1 MTASWAQR
9 WQGRGRI
16 VPAIAALLVNA
27 LIGYALIIGLRAPSL
42 LRSAVDS
49 TPLALFNLKPPTPDQ
64 PKPPQPKEAR
74 ESKREGGAA
83 SGSPPRAEKVRDQP
97 PRPPSVV
104 APSPMI
110 NTLAPTLPTAPTSG
124 AGGAGSSATPGFGS
138 GSGGTGTGT
147 GTGTGRGDGEGGD
160 FSRARQTGGR
170 FRNSDFPGS
179 LRGVGRVTIG
189 VRYAIGPSGQVDRC
203 EVIEGS
209 GYPEIDAMT
218 CRVIME
224 RYRFRPA
231 RDPEGYAVTEVRE
244 ENYRWRVR

>member
-9 WQGRGRI
+9 WRGRDRI

-27 LIGYALIIGLRAPSL
+27 VIGYALIIGLRAPSL
-42 LRSAVDS
+42 LRSATDS
-49 TPLALFNLKPPTPDQ
+49 TPLALFYLKPPAPDQ
-64 PKPPQPKEAR
+64 PKPPPSKEAR
-74 ESKREGGAA
+74 ESQREGGAA
-83 SGSPPRAEKVRDQP
+83 SGSPLRAEKVRDQP
-97 PRPPSVV
+97 PRPTSVV
-104 APSPMI
+104 APSPVI
-110 NTLAPTLPTAPTSG
+110 HTPAPTLPTAITSG
-124 AGGAGSSATPGFGS
+124 AGGAGSGATPGFGS

-147 GTGTGRGDGEGGD
+147 GRGDGQGGD
-160 FSRARQTGGR
+160 FSRARQTDGR

-231 RDPEGYAVTEVRE
+231 RDAEGYAVTEVRE
-244 ENYRWRVR
+244 EDYRWRVR